1 MGKKK
6 KRKVPAQ
13 KTQVP
18 VLKKRSPRLGLPRCP
33 ECGRTTKYS
42 QCAAKLPFFSISCRC
57 GTRFRCRPGMMS
69 CALWVLTLLLCF
81 GMIRLVISVSTDMIP
96 VFFFTAVFVIGAFFL
111 SLFTMRAGNK
121 SRKNAESENRRVQPP
136 KKNEK

>member
-81 GMIRLVISVSTDMIP
+81 GMDGGSGAELHLRKTEVPQKKAVTAIRRASVGSDRQTQKIP
-96 VFFFTAVFVIGAFFL
+96 
-111 SLFTMRAGNK
+111 
-121 SRKNAESENRRVQPP
+121 
-136 KKNEK
+136 